1 MKIRFKFNGKDAN
14 GDACVFND
22 LPPLLDC
29 KTFKSI
35 NKTMVQ
41 GNMHMKKGDTIEWQN
56 GQKITA
62 HADGYYSVIFEV
74 ENET

>member
-41 GNMHMKKGDTIEWQN
+41 GNMHMKKGDTITWTDGN
-56 GQKITA
+56 KITA
-62 HADGYYSVIFEV
+62 QADGIYTLIFEV
-74 ENET
+74 QK

>member
-1 MKIRFKFNGKDAN
+1 MKINFKYNDKDAN

-41 GNMHMKKGDTIEWQN
+41 GNMHMKKGDTVTWPN
-56 GQKITA
+56 GTKFTA
-62 HADGYYSVIFEV
+62 FEDGYYSLIFEV
-74 ENET
+74 EK